1 MPTRFA
7 SLDEARET
15 LTDDY
20 RVSEKDVDALFD
32 AVDVATESLIDD
44 YNLQGEVDKET
55 VQRWLQIGSA
65 ENIAWFVDE
74 GVLDVDELDD
84 FISDLGASEM
94 ETVAG
99 RVATRH
105 KDLMRL
111 SEVILSG

>member
-1 MPTRFA
+1 MQTRFA
-7 SLDEARET
+7 SRDEASEA
-15 LTDDY
+15 LTTDY
-20 RVSEKDVDALFD
+20 GVSEKNVDALFD
-32 AVDVATESLIDD
+32 AVGAATESLIDEYD
-44 YNLQGEVDKET
+44 LYDEVDTEA

-84 FISDLGASEM
+84 FISDLGVSEM

-111 SEVILSG
+111 SESILSG